1 MRRAAVNST
10 PVLGR
15 SPRPPQRT
23 RDGRL
28 SETAY
33 VAGALALDGRR
44 VVSLTAHAK
53 RSDPFVGVPAKL
65 RRAHPSAPRIHPILD
80 GILPVS

>member
-1 MRRAAVNST
+1 M
-10 PVLGR
+10 
-15 SPRPPQRT
+15 
-23 RDGRL
+23 
-28 SETAY
+28 
-33 VAGALALDGRR
+33 AGALALDGRR

-80 GILPVS
+80 GIRPVS